1 MLRCTAMRRLLGTGV
16 AVLIAHGDVR
26 ADPSAP
32 QVTPLPARREDAQ
45 RLREQLRGLEG
56 VRVPAAVTLPSA
68 GAAATMAPG
77 AASTEPT
84 PTNKVAVALLTIA
97 GVAGISTLG
106 LVIAASPG
114 SNGSD
119 YDTVEAALGVTA
131 AVTGALGLFTL
142 IKSQGQSVQV
152 APTVTPKAVGLA
164 ISG

>member
-1 MLRCTAMRRLLGTGV
+1 MRWLLGTGL

-32 QVTPLPARREDAQ
+32 QVTPVPARREDAQ

-56 VRVPAAVTLPSA
+56 VPVPAGVTLPSA
-68 GAAATMAPG
+68 SAAATTVPG
-77 AASTEPT
+77 ASTEPT

-97 GVAGISTLG
+97 GVAGVSTLG

-119 YDTVEAALGVTA
+119 YDTIEAALGVTA
-131 AVTGALGLFTL
+131 AVSGALGLFTL

-152 APTVTPKAVGLA
+152 APTVTSRAVGLA
-164 ISG
+164 ISGRL

>member
-1 MLRCTAMRRLLGTGV
+1 MRWLLGTGL

-26 ADPSAP
+26 ADPNAP
-32 QVTPLPARREDAQ
+32 QVTPLPGRREDAQ
-45 RLREQLRGLEG
+45 RLREQLRGLER
-56 VRVPAAVTLPSA
+56 VPVPAAVTLPSTA
-68 GAAATMAPG
+68 AAATVPG
-77 AASTEPT
+77 ASTEPT

-97 GVAGISTLG
+97 GVSGLSTLG
-106 LVIAASPG
+106 LVIASSPG

-142 IKSQGQSVQV
+142 IKSQNQSVQV

-164 ISG
+164 ISGRL